1 MNLVLD
7 IGNTFAK
14 LALFDNQKLQAIY
27 RVRSSSNG
35 QDTSDE
41 RDEHLSSASLSE
53 KLQYVL
59 DNYLISR
66 AILATVK
73 ELDEATSLLLST
85 VSFPLITLSSNTP
98 LPIGIS
104 YKTPHT
110 LGADRLA
117 AAVGAYTLAPGKDLL
132 VIDAGT
138 AITYDFVSHE
148 GIYNGGNIAPGM
160 YMRLK
165 ALHEFTGKLPFVTA
179 DGATP
184 FIGEDTETAI
194 RSGVIWGILHEI
206 KGYIANYREKHPNL
220 LVFLTGGDAKR
231 FVTPQESCIFA
242 DDFLVLKGLNAILSF
257 NSTL

>member
-14 LALFDNQKLQAIY
+14 LALFESKEIQTIY
-27 RVRSSSNG
+27 RVKNSLDGSISSTEKEEHSSSG
-35 QDTSDE
+35 
-41 RDEHLSSASLSE
+41 SLSE
-53 KLQYVL
+53 KLQYIL
-59 DNYLISR
+59 DNYDISN

-73 ELDEATSLLLST
+73 ELDESVSLLLSNAP
-85 VSFPLITLSSNTP
+85 FPLITLSPQTS
-98 LPIGIS
+98 LPIQIS

-110 LGADRLA
+110 LGTDRVA
-117 AAVGAYTLAPGKDLL
+117 AAVGAYTLAPGKNLL

-138 AITYDFVSHE
+138 AITYDFVSCE
-148 GIYNGGNIAPGM
+148 GIYCGGNIAPGM

-165 ALHEFTGKLPFVTA
+165 ALHEFTGKLPLVSA
-179 DGATP
+179 DGAIP
-184 FIGEDTETAI
+184 FTGEDTETAI

-206 KGYIANYREKHPNL
+206 KGYIANYREKHPDL

>member
-1 MNLVLD
+1 VNLVLD

-14 LALFDNQKLQAIY
+14 LALFENQKIQTIY
-27 RVRSSSNG
+27 RVSNPLDEQTSSDKKEKN
-35 QDTSDE
+35 TSSE
-41 RDEHLSSASLSE
+41 SLSE

-59 DNYLISR
+59 HNYLISS

-73 ELDEATSLLLST
+73 ELDEATSYILSNAP
-85 VSFPLITLSSNTP
+85 FPLITLSWHTP
-98 LPIGIS
+98 LPIKIS

-110 LGADRLA
+110 LGTDRLA
-117 AAVGAYTLAPGKDLL
+117 AAVGAYTSAPGKNLL
-132 VIDAGT
+132 IIDAGT

-148 GIYNGGNIAPGM
+148 GIYYGGNIAPGM

-184 FIGEDTETAI
+184 FVGEDTETAI

-206 KGYIANYREKHPNL
+206 KGYIANYREKHPDL

-231 FVTPQESCIFA
+231 FVTSQESCIFA